1 MWLFVTREKGTLAGP
16 LLHLLPA
23 GPSCAGREAQSPH
36 GASGGL
42 CCAILPSGPAFPPG
56 RSQIRCKVNGTRARA
71 LLGWQVGG
79 RGLSRR
85 GRRQQSLSPT
95 VPRFRGVGVLDSAPE
110 SSCAA
115 PSPPL
120 AFPRQ
125 TAAPT
130 GACTPALTAACP
142 WGQGPAASR
151 PPSAGRSQQ
160 GAPARGPLSC
170 AAHARGQAGPRQ
182 AARQVCGLAIVSH
195 SKPSK
200 AAKIRAKT
208 EAPGRGH
215 QSPPCR
221 GRPGLITPS
230 TARLGCKGQRH
241 SGIST
246 WALPLPGEKPG
257 VQGPLTWAH
266 GRPPA
271 SCPPA
276 GSPSRFP
283 GAAAAEAER
292 RLTERP
298 RQGWVGCRSRQPR
311 RSRGPAHWPRLPPPP
326 PACGQ
331 SRGGQ
336 SRGPGAA
343 APPTPLPLPP
353 RRAPRSCP
361 AWLSETTALSGSEAS
376 VRQLG

>member
-1 MWLFVTREKGTLAGP
+1 MVHCGPGAFPPSRGGGARPRGGARALNWRGGGSASPPPAPPPVVGPWPWHFVSETPFPAQRALSSEWTHDGAHSTPRGISRFTAAHPLAFLAPRRPRSGPAAAPQGAGMSRGPAAFCSGHHCPAAGRHAGGAEGQRPPSWPARGLCPTHAQDGVWHPPTTPPGEVLPRSESLPALTLMWLFVTREKGTLAGP

-95 VPRFRGVGVLDSAPE
+95 VPRFRGVGVLNSAPE

-115 PSPPL
+115 PSPPP

-160 GAPARGPLSC
+160 GAPRC
-170 AAHARGQAGPRQ
+170 
-182 AARQVCGLAIVSH
+182 
-195 SKPSK
+195 
-200 AAKIRAKT
+200 
-208 EAPGRGH
+208 
-215 QSPPCR
+215 PC
-221 GRPGLITPS
+221 
-230 TARLGCKGQRH
+230 
-241 SGIST
+241 
-246 WALPLPGEKPG
+246 
-257 VQGPLTWAH
+257 
-266 GRPPA
+266 
-271 SCPPA
+271 
-276 GSPSRFP
+276 
-283 GAAAAEAER
+283 
-292 RLTERP
+292 
-298 RQGWVGCRSRQPR
+298 
-311 RSRGPAHWPRLPPPP
+311 
-326 PACGQ
+326 
-331 SRGGQ
+331 
-336 SRGPGAA
+336 
-343 APPTPLPLPP
+343 
-353 RRAPRSCP
+353 
-361 AWLSETTALSGSEAS
+361 
-376 VRQLG
+376 